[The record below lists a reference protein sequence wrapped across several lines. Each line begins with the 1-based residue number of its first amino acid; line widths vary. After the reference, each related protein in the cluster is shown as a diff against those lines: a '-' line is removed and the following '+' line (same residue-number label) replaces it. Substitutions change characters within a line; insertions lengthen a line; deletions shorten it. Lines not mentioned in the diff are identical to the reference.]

1 MNLSSGVVRIGF
13 ADTSLY
19 GVAKAGVTGLTR
31 ALAAEVGP
39 SGINANAVATG
50 TDDTGM
56 QVDTGSTPEE
66 KQAFISNTSYR
77 RWCM

>member
-1 MNLSSGVVRIGF
+1 MNLSSGVARIGF
-13 ADTSLY
+13 SDTSLY
-19 GVAKAGVTGLTR
+19 GVAKAGVMGLTK

-39 SGINANAVATG
+39 SGINVNAIAP
-50 TDDTGM
+50 GM